1 MTEKRASQLG
11 PLSASITDLQAYHA
25 ENDTASKG
33 LSDSTETT
41 MISALLDEKGTKSI
55 SQNSIFHLQFIS

>member
-1 MTEKRASQLG
+1 MTVFDVLVLNHKANDRMTEKRASQLG

-33 LSDSTETT
+33 MLRT
-41 MISALLDEKGTKSI
+41 
-55 SQNSIFHLQFIS
+55 